1 MSSYREEMKLKYDR
15 YSDGQYREIC
25 PACSAQRK
33 PHNQRE
39 KCLSVRVEWPTVK
52 WMCHHCA
59 EAGGVSM
66 EEQQKA
72 VVKFKPPAAQK
83 DIAPEALAYLVEER
97 GLSPSTLAAARIMS
111 DVKYIRKEG
120 REMLCAGFPYINDE
134 DQVYAIK
141 WRALEKKAWT
151 QDGAAR
157 SFWGIEH
164 VRTDEPLIIV
174 EGELDVLSLKEA
186 NIRNSVSVPNGAPIK
201 VKQGQA
207 DPREDRKFSFVW
219 EADDVLSKIERV
231 YIGVD
236 RDGAG
241 AALAEELAR
250 RIGKIKCY
258 QIDWPEDCKDANDTL
273 LKHGKA
279 EVSNCVNAAKP
290 WPISGLFSVDHY
302 KAKVEEIYN
311 SGVGRG
317 LSTGLATIDELFTIQ
332 PPLLYI
338 VTGIPSMGKSE
349 FVDQILMNL
358 SRLHDLKHA
367 ICSFENPP
375 HMHLAKIIQ
384 RIVAK
389 SFYKSAADEVGFK
402 ERMSKEEMNRALEYA
417 NDHFIFLENSD
428 GQAATIDTVLER
440 ATVAVKR
447 KGCRTLTIDPY
458 NYLDLNVGSK
468 SETALISEML
478 TKVRNWA
485 SANECCVFFVAHP
498 AKLYRNSD
506 GSFPVPLGHDISGSA
521 SWYSKSDVGLSV
533 HRNMDTN
540 SVEIHVWK
548 VRWRHIG
555 KQGMAELKYDIPT
568 GTYEE
573 EETDWEEIQ
582 ESL

>member
-1 MSSYREEMKLKYDR
+1 MTSISESMKLR
-15 YSDGQYREIC
+15 FMGSSDGQYRQTC
-25 PACSAQRK
+25 PACSMSRK
-33 PHNQRE
+33 PHNQQE
-39 KCLSVRVEWPTVK
+39 KCLSIRVEWPTVK

-59 EAGGVSM
+59 ESGGVSL
-66 EEQQKA
+66 EIKKHEN
-72 VVKFKPPAAQK
+72 VVRFTPPAQK
-83 DIAPEALAYLVEER
+83 EIAPEALTYLVEKR
-97 GLSPSTLAAARIMS
+97 GLSPSTVAAGKVMS
-111 DVKYIRKEG
+111 GHKYISKLG
-120 REMLCAGFPYINDE
+120 KEMLCTGFPYINDE

-141 WRALEKKAWT
+141 WRAVKEKAWT
-151 QDGAAR
+151 QDGAAK

-164 VRTDEPLIIV
+164 VRTDEPLVIV

-186 NIRNSVSVPNGAPIK
+186 NIRNAVSVPNGAPIK
-201 VKQGQA
+201 VKHGTVS
-207 DPREDRKFSFVW
+207 PSEDRKFSFVW
-219 EADDVLSKIERV
+219 EADDVVSKIERV
-231 YIGVD
+231 LIGVD
-236 RDGAG
+236 RDGPG

-302 KAKVEEIYN
+302 KGKVEEIYN

-317 LSTGLATIDELFTIQ
+317 LSTGLSNIDELFTIQ

-375 HMHLAKIIQ
+375 HMHLAKVCQ
-384 RIVAK
+384 RIVGK
-389 SFYKSAADEVGFK
+389 SFYKSAADEEGFK
-402 ERMSKEEMNRALEYA
+402 ERMSSEEMDRALEYA
-417 NDHFIFLENSD
+417 NDHFIFIENSD

-440 ATVAVKR
+440 ATIAVKR

-485 SANECCVFFVAHP
+485 SANDACVFFVAHP

-540 SVEIHVWK
+540 LVEIHVWK

-573 EETDWEEIQ
+573 EKTNWEEI
-582 ESL
+582 EDSI